1 MQSRAAAAGGAGR
14 NRGATRYAFA
24 QPTTHSIPDSRR
36 RLIGVAVGGQAIWAS
51 AAPESAVFSRL
62 VARYGQRCLG
72 LSGWVVLVSNRA
84 LARRCLSF
92 SSSCLVLSCAKENE
106 TLLVGH
112 WRCIGPW
119 GGGGGGVPCTIGL
132 TSARQSS
139 LSQEYRGSFFF
150 FIRASCSSLSRWL
163 CAKRGTRATPKVSGR
178 SRSPPPLP
186 HATTAPSPGPRGC
199 VVGASG

>member
-1 MQSRAAAAGGAGR
+1 MRLGGVGRLQSRAAAAGGAGR

-24 QPTTHSIPDSRR
+24 QPTTHFIPDSRR
-36 RLIGVAVGGQAIWAS
+36 RLIGVDVGGQAIWAS

-92 SSSCLVLSCAKENE
+92 CLVLCKRKRDASGGSLAVHW
-106 TLLVGH
+106 TLG
-112 WRCIGPW
+112 R
-119 GGGGGGVPCTIGL
+119 GGGGLPCTVGL

-163 CAKRGTRATPKVSGR
+163 CAKRGHPQSQR
-178 SRSPPPLP
+178 
-186 HATTAPSPGPRGC
+186 
-199 VVGASG
+199 